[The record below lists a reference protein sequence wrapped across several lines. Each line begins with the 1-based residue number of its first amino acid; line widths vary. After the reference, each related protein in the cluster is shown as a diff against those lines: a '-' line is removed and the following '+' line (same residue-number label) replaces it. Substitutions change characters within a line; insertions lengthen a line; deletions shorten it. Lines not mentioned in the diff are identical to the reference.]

1 LKFKLP
7 SELKKEQRNKRQRNT
22 RKQEGKEIRIDDRA
36 FFVVIFFVLWDA
48 SYMRHSLHPRGV
60 LRDRNVEE
68 QAIRIYT
75 TEHIHAATLTLC

>member
-1 LKFKLP
+1 M
-7 SELKKEQRNKRQRNT
+7 
-22 RKQEGKEIRIDDRA
+22 KEIRIDDRA
-36 FFVVIFFVLWDA
+36 LFVFIFFVLWDA

-75 TEHIHAATLTLC
+75 TEYIHAATQTLCKLNYTDRYYYKSQ